1 MNKKRELAKNTVILT
16 VGKICTQFVSF
27 MLLPL
32 YTSLLSTE
40 EYGVVDL
47 FNTYILLLV
56 PLFNWQFENGLFRFM
71 LDCRHNLSKIK
82 KLFSTVL
89 VINFIQVFVYLLF
102 YLIAQN
108 FIHSEYKIF
117 LAVDVAANIILNSLL
132 QFPRGIG
139 RNTVYAFASFLSAS
153 VTICFNVILI
163 AGFKMGAYGMFIATV
178 ASKILT
184 ILYIVFYLRIWRY
197 FAIRSF
203 DRTIFKEVCK
213 YSVPLVPN
221 QLSWW
226 VIGAS
231 DRTVISYVLGL
242 GANGIYSVANKFS
255 GVYST
260 FFSIFNLSWTESV
273 SLHLN
278 DEDRD
283 NFLTE
288 TINEVFILFASVCFG
303 IISCMPFVFPFL
315 INEKYADAYPH
326 IPILLIAILFQVIMG
341 LYSTIYVALKKT
353 VEIAK
358 TTLYAG
364 MINIAF
370 DVLTIRFIGIYAGS
384 FSTLVAFAFVAL
396 YRYIS
401 VQKYVHVHFDRKKI
415 FITSIVA
422 IISLS
427 AYYYNMLLTNIISLL
442 IVCAYAFIMNRKLL
456 FVLWKTGK
464 KIVLNLEK

>member
-1 MNKKRELAKNTVILT
+1 MNKKKELAKNTVILT
-16 VGKICTQFVSF
+16 IGKICTQFVSF

-32 YTSLLSTE
+32 YTALLTTE

-71 LDCRHNLSKIK
+71 LDCRNNLIRIK
-82 KLFSTVL
+82 KLFSTVIITNFVQ
-89 VINFIQVFVYLLF
+89 VIAYLIF
-102 YLIAQN
+102 YSIAQN

-117 LAVDVAANIILNSLL
+117 LAIDVGANVILNSLL

-139 RNTVYAFASFLSAS
+139 KNAIYAFASFLSAS
-153 VTICFNVILI
+153 TTICFNVVLI
-163 AGFKMGAYGMFIATV
+163 AGFKLGAYGMFIATV
-178 ASKILT
+178 ASKIVT
-184 ILYIVFYLRIWRY
+184 ILYLVFYLKIWKY
-197 FAIRSF
+197 FTIRAF
-203 DRTIFKEVCK
+203 DKSVFKEVFK
-213 YSVPLVPN
+213 YSLPLVPN

-231 DRTVISYVLGL
+231 DRTVISYFLGL
-242 GANGIYSVANKFS
+242 GANGIYSIANKFS

-273 SLHLN
+273 SLHMN
-278 DEDRD
+278 DADRD
-283 NFLTE
+283 EFLTE
-288 TINEVFILFASVCFG
+288 TINEVFVLFASLCFG

-315 INEKYADAYPH
+315 INEKYAEAYPH
-326 IPILLIAILFQVIMG
+326 IPILLVAILFQVVMG

-364 MINIAF
+364 IINITF
-370 DVLTIRFIGIYAGS
+370 DLLTVRFIGIYAGS
-384 FSTLVAFAFVAL
+384 VSTLVAFAFVAV

-401 VQKYVHVHFDRKKI
+401 VQKYVNVRFNKKKI
-415 FITSIVA
+415 IITSLVA
-422 IISLS
+422 AISLS
-427 AYYYNMLLTNIISLL
+427 AYYYNMLITNLIALL
-442 IVCAYAFIMNRKLL
+442 IVCIYAFVMNRRILL
-456 FVLWKTGK
+456 ALWQMGM
-464 KIVLNLEK
+464 KIINKQQ

>member
-1 MNKKRELAKNTVILT
+1 MNKKKELAKNTVILT

-32 YTSLLSTE
+32 YTALLTTE

-71 LDCRHNLSKIK
+71 LDCRNNLFRVK
-82 KLFSTVL
+82 KLFSTV
-89 VINFIQVFVYLLF
+89 IITNFAQVFAYLIF
-102 YLIAQN
+102 YSIAQN

-117 LAVDVAANIILNSLL
+117 LAIDVGANIILNSLL

-139 RNTVYAFASFLSAS
+139 KNAIYAFASFLSAS
-153 VTICFNVILI
+153 TTICFNVVLI
-163 AGFKMGAYGMFIATV
+163 AGFKLGAYGMFITTV
-178 ASKILT
+178 ASKIVT
-184 ILYIVFYLRIWRY
+184 ILYLAFYLKIWKY
-197 FAIRSF
+197 FTIREF
-203 DRTIFKEVCK
+203 DKSVFKEVFK
-213 YSVPLVPN
+213 YSLPLVPN

-231 DRTVISYVLGL
+231 DRTVISYFLGL
-242 GANGIYSVANKFS
+242 GANGIYSIANKFS

-273 SLHLN
+273 SLHMN
-278 DEDRD
+278 DADRD
-283 NFLTE
+283 EFLTE
-288 TINEVFILFASVCFG
+288 TINEVFVLFASLCFG

-315 INEKYADAYPH
+315 INEKYAEAYPH
-326 IPILLIAILFQVIMG
+326 IPILLVAILFQVVMG

-364 MINIAF
+364 IINITF
-370 DVLTIRFIGIYAGS
+370 DLLTVRFIGIYAGS
-384 FSTLVAFAFVAL
+384 VSTLVAFAFVAV

-401 VQKYVHVHFDRKKI
+401 VQKYVNVRFNKKKI
-415 FITSIVA
+415 IITSLVA

-427 AYYYNMLLTNIISLL
+427 AYYYNMLITNLIALL
-442 IVCAYAFIMNRKLL
+442 IVCVYAFVMNRKIL
-456 FVLWKTGK
+456 FALWQTGM
-464 KIVLNLEK
+464 KIINKQQ